1 MTQNQYAI
9 VFLTTRPAV
18 IIIQLV
24 HSIASDKLTM
34 HIYMET
40 DGRPVQTLADLS
52 DILTSCGVLWWSARE
67 LFLLSAAHQ
76 SSVMKSMFCMFY
88 KEINMFQYPS

>member
-52 DILTSCGVLWWSARE
+52 DILTSCGVLWWSAKNYFFSLQLIR
-67 LFLLSAAHQ
+67 AQ
-76 SSVMKSMFCMFY
+76 
-88 KEINMFQYPS
+88 

>member
-76 SSVMKSMFCMFY
+76 SSVRSPCSVCFIK
-88 KEINMFQYPS
+88 K